1 VPLEYV
7 FDKPSAHIGVKARAL
22 IAQHHQVHHRQ
33 GRHQFRPRALA
44 KQWLRRICHF
54 HQQQPP
60 WLPCLGQPPDMFRQ
74 QRIEMT
80 GYPRWYPVLK
90 PLVEFVERDYL
101 CSCVQKQSL
110 TVTSS

>member
-7 FDKPSAHIGVKARAL
+7 FDETSADIGVKARAL

-33 GRHQFRPRALA
+33 GRHQFGPRALA
-44 KQWLRRICHF
+44 QQGLRRIGHF

-60 WLPCLGQPPDMFRQ
+60 GLPYLGQPPDMFRQ

-80 GYPRWYPVLK
+80 GYPRRYPVPQ

-101 CSCVQKQSL
+101 CSCIQKQSL